1 MENLKSLLEN
11 SLYKKDMISFEK
23 ALNKMRYQINQEI
36 KNKIITNEYLTMRY
50 IRFMLRGNI
59 VSLFGF
65 NMPVYDIYN
74 VIHRDVIKY
83 QNKDEGKRVLL
94 NAYRYSKL
102 IRNTFKDELGLYLV
116 DDIKKWWERK
126 NGDN

>member
-23 ALNKMRYQINQEI
+23 ALNKIKYQINQDI
-36 KNKIITNEYLTMRY
+36 KNKTITDEYLTARY

-59 VSLFGF
+59 VYLFGF

-74 VIHRDVIKY
+74 KIHKKVITY
-83 QNKDEGKRVLL
+83 QNKNEGKRVLL

-102 IRNTFKDELGLYLV
+102 ISNIFKGEIGLYLV
-116 DDIKKWWERK
+116 DDIRKW
-126 NGDN
+126 

>member
-94 NAYRYSKL
+94 NTYRYSKL

-116 DDIKKWWERK
+116 DDIKNDRREK

>member
-23 ALNKMRYQINQEI
+23 ALNKIKYQINQDI
-36 KNKIITNEYLTMRY
+36 KNKTITDEYLTARY

-59 VSLFGF
+59 VYLFGF

-74 VIHRDVIKY
+74 KIHKKVITY
-83 QNKDEGKRVLL
+83 QNKNEGKRVLL
-94 NAYRYSKL
+94 NTYRYSKL
-102 IRNTFKDELGLYLV
+102 ISNTFKDELDVYLV
-116 DDIKKWWERK
+116 DDIKKW
-126 NGDN
+126 